1 MPLPPFNS
9 QGLLPEGLHSA
20 TEDDLRER
28 CVAPFPESQT
38 RGSIFSG
45 LCEYRQR
52 LTDLGVTSSQW
63 IDGSFVD
70 ASRLDPGDVDLVN
83 FQAGTLLNSVPSESR
98 AEVLSLLTGIPSLKA
113 RYQVHAFTVIMFPPD
128 HRYAQRSDDRLRYW
142 TALFTTPQ
150 RYGANG
156 SKSPAP
162 ERGRKGIALMT
173 VGDGTVAPS
182 TNLME

>member
-1 MPLPPFNS
+1 MPLPPFTS
-9 QGLLPEGLHSA
+9 QGLLPEGLHPA

-28 CVAPFPESQT
+28 CVTPFPESHT

-52 LTDLGVTSSQW
+52 LAELGVATSQW

-70 ASRLDPGDVDLVN
+70 ASRLDPEDVDLVN
-83 FQAGTLLNSVPSESR
+83 FQASMLLNSIPSESR

-113 RYQVHAFTVIMFPPD
+113 LYQVHAFIAIMFPPD
-128 HRYAQRSDDRLRYW
+128 HQYAQRSDDRLRYW
-142 TALFTTPQ
+142 TGLFTTPQ
-150 RYGANG
+150 RYGVDG

-162 ERGRKGIALMT
+162 ERGTKGIALMT
-173 VGDGTVAPS
+173 VGDPTLAPA
-182 TNLME
+182 TNLMD